1 MRTLDDYRDWEGTI
15 DDLAAASSEVL
26 VLLGQGGVPA
36 PNVRLIRDYAQR
48 GILSP
53 IDRRGKEGYY
63 GYQHLKELV
72 AARVLVN
79 EGVPLAKIAEQFE
92 RDRDIVIVTL
102 GLPAARPAAATP
114 PNAARARWQK
124 LRDEPP
130 PVARGARSEGGSA
143 AFMRRALEDAG
154 QRMDL
159 QRTLRRLGA
168 PTTEPVPEQLTRLAI
183 TDWCALLIDTDRL
196 RGLSLDEADD
206 IGRAIAAAL
215 SDPRIRKGDKP

>member
-1 MRTLDDYRDWEGTI
+1 MRSLDDYRDWEGTI
-15 DDLAAASSEVL
+15 EDLAALAAKVL
-26 VLLGQGGVPA
+26 PLLGRRDIPP

-63 GYQHLKELV
+63 GFQHLKELV

-92 RDRDIVIVTL
+92 RDRDIVIITL
-102 GLPAARPAAATP
+102 GLPDAAAPAP
-114 PNAARARWQK
+114 PNAARARWQA
-124 LRDEPP
+124 LRDTAPPAARVPLREP
-130 PVARGARSEGGSA
+130 AST
-143 AFMRRALEDAG
+143 AFMRRTLEGAG

-159 QRTLRRLGA
+159 QHTLRRLGA
-168 PTTEPVPEQLTRLAI
+168 STTEPVAEQLTRLAI
-183 TDWCALLIDTDRL
+183 TDWCWLLVDSERL
-196 RGLSLDEADD
+196 RTLSLDDADD

-215 SDPRIRKGDKP
+215 SDPRIRKGEKS